1 MPFPGGDMQE
11 EKNHSMIGN
20 TRRDRRIN
28 RQKEEILQAAG
39 SIFSEKG
46 YASATIH
53 DIAIKADIGDGTI
66 YNYFPGKREILLTIA
81 GKQTEAINQ
90 LFVSTEKVETPEDLV
105 RIVQKSFDIMLE
117 QSSYTRIMIS
127 EALVDDEFLNQYVL
141 KRLRNVV
148 LFTSAFIEERVKSH
162 DFRPVDPE
170 LAARTFVAAFAGL
183 ILPALRGIAPSPSQ
197 KQRRK
202 MAETL
207 ISLFAYGLLRERPK
221 VEA

>member
-1 MPFPGGDMQE
+1 MQE
-11 EKNHSMIGN
+11 GKNPATVGS
-20 TRRDRRIN
+20 TRRDRRIH

-39 SIFSEKG
+39 SVFSEKG

-81 GKQTEAINQ
+81 SKQTEAINQ

-105 RIVQKSFDIMLE
+105 QIVQKSFDIMLE

-127 EALVDDEFLNQYVL
+127 EALIDDEFLNQYVL
-141 KRLRNVV
+141 ERLRNVV
-148 LFTSAFIEERVKSH
+148 LFTKAFIEERVKSH
-162 DFRPVDPE
+162 EFRLVDPE
-170 LAARTFVAAFAGL
+170 LAARAFVAAFAGL
-183 ILPALRGIAPSPSQ
+183 ILPALRGIAPSPSS

-207 ISLFAYGLLRERPK
+207 VSIFAYGLLTERPK
-221 VEA
+221 AEA

>member
-1 MPFPGGDMQE
+1 MQE
-11 EKNHSMIGN
+11 CRNPTTAGD

-39 SIFSEKG
+39 SVFSEKG
-46 YASATIH
+46 YASSTIH

-81 GKQTEAINQ
+81 GKQTEAINR
-90 LFVSTEKVETPEDLV
+90 LFVSTEKVDTPEDLV

-127 EALVDDEFLNQYVL
+127 EALVDDEFLNKYVIQ
-141 KRLRNVV
+141 RLRNVV
-148 LFTSAFIEERVKSH
+148 LFTRVFIEERVKSH
-162 DFRPVDPE
+162 DFHPVDPE
-170 LAARTFVAAFAGL
+170 MAAQAFVGAFAGL
-183 ILPALRGIAPSPSQ
+183 ILPALRGVLPGPSS

-207 ISLFAYGLLRERPK
+207 VSLFAFGLLIERPK
-221 VEA
+221 GKA

>member
-1 MPFPGGDMQE
+1 MRKGSGE
-11 EKNHSMIGN
+11 GSS

-28 RQKEEILQAAG
+28 RQKGEILQAAG
-39 SIFSEKG
+39 SVFSEKG

-90 LFVSTEKVETPEDLV
+90 LFISSEKVETPEDLV
-105 RIVQKSFDIMLE
+105 RIVHKSFDIMLE

-141 KRLRNVV
+141 ERLRNVI
-148 LFTSAFIEERVKSH
+148 LFVSAFINNRVKSH
-162 DFRPVDPE
+162 DFHPVDPE
-170 LAARTFVAAFAGL
+170 LAARAFVAAFAGL
-183 ILPALRGIAPSPSQ
+183 ILPALRGLASSPTQ

-207 ISLFAYGLLRERPK
+207 VSIFAYGLLSERPK
-221 VEA
+221 VDA

>member
-1 MPFPGGDMQE
+1 MQE
-11 EKNHSMIGN
+11 GKNPTTDGN
-20 TRRDRRIN
+20 TRRNRRIN

-39 SIFSEKG
+39 SVFSEKG
-46 YASATIH
+46 YASSTIH

-90 LFVSTEKVETPEDLV
+90 LFVSTEKVETPDDLV
-105 RIVQKSFDIMLE
+105 RIVLKSFDIMLE

-141 KRLRNVV
+141 ERLRNVV
-148 LFTSAFIEERVKSH
+148 LFTRAFIEERVMSNE
-162 DFRPVDPE
+162 FRSVDPE
-170 LAARTFVAAFAGL
+170 LAARAFVAAFAGL
-183 ILPALRGIAPSPSQ
+183 ILPALRGIASPPSQ

-207 ISLFAYGLLRERPK
+207 VSLFAFGLLIERPK
-221 VEA
+221 VNA

>member
-1 MPFPGGDMQE
+1 MQE
-11 EKNHSMIGN
+11 GKNQPTMGSA
-20 TRRDRRIN
+20 RRDRRIH
-28 RQKEEILQAAG
+28 RQQEEILQAAA
-39 SIFSEKG
+39 SVFSEKG

-53 DIAIKADIGDGTI
+53 DIALKADIGDGTI

-81 GKQTEAINQ
+81 SKQTEAINQ
-90 LFVSTEKVETPEDLV
+90 LFVSTEKVETPADLV

-127 EALVDDEFLNQYVL
+127 EALVDDEFLNQFVIE
-141 KRLRNVV
+141 RLRNVV
-148 LFTSAFIEERVKSH
+148 LFTRAFIEERVKSH

-170 LAARTFVAAFAGL
+170 LAARAFVASFAGL
-183 ILPALRGIAPSPSQ
+183 ILPALRGVAPSPSS

-207 ISLFAYGLLRERPK
+207 VSLFAYGLL
-221 VEA
+221 VEQTKADS

>member
-1 MPFPGGDMQE
+1 MREG
-11 EKNHSMIGN
+11 KNPTTVGN

-39 SIFSEKG
+39 SVFSEKG

-53 DIAIKADIGDGTI
+53 DIAIKTDIGDGTI

-81 GKQTEAINQ
+81 SKQTEAINQ

-127 EALVDDEFLNQYVL
+127 EALIDDEFLNQYVL
-141 KRLRNVV
+141 ERLRNVV
-148 LFTSAFIEERVKSH
+148 LFTKAFIEERVKSH

-170 LAARTFVAAFAGL
+170 LAARAFVAAFAGL
-183 ILPALRGIAPSPSQ
+183 ILPALRDVAPLPSS

-207 ISLFAYGLLRERPK
+207 VSIFAYGLLTERPK
-221 VEA
+221 AEA